1 MIVIRAELHS
11 GIVSSATNL
20 APPVQKHHHHFIIAC
35 YGVKHSGTLV
45 ENINVMV
52 YQTLSYFRE
61 QGKLKE
67 ATKVLHETLEIRER
81 VLGPHHQAVASTLNN
96 LSVLYG
102 KCGDYKTAEPFCRK
116 ALEIRQ
122 RVS

>member
-1 MIVIRAELHS
+1 MLNILAVIH
-11 GIVSSATNL
+11 
-20 APPVQKHHHHFIIAC
+20 
-35 YGVKHSGTLV
+35 
-45 ENINVMV
+45 
-52 YQTLSYFRE
+52 RE

-122 RVS
+122 KVSFQYIVCYRNPLVATHGYL

>member
-1 MIVIRAELHS
+1 MLGVALLHTDLMRWL
-11 GIVSSATNL
+11 GIIHRSKN
-20 APPVQKHHHHFIIAC
+20 F
-35 YGVKHSGTLV
+35 YDY
-45 ENINVMV
+45 N
-52 YQTLSYFRE
+52 RE

-122 RVS
+122 RVG